1 VTTTAPPRPPAAP
14 PTPPS
19 PPSLFGRLTGRL
31 LRWWRQLTAM
41 RTALVLLFLLALAA
55 IPGSLLPQRSLSQS
69 KVSQYF
75 SDHPALA
82 PVLDKLYLFGV
93 FSSPWFAAIY
103 LLLFISLIGCVL
115 PRAAEHARTLVSP
128 PPPAPRHLHR
138 LPESGRLAT
147 DLSPAAALDVV
158 EEELRVARFRVV
170 RRDGAARTAGPGG
183 APAPELSAEKGF
195 LRETGNLLF
204 HLSLL
209 ALLLGLAGGKL
220 WGYEGSILVTE
231 GQGFCNSFQQYDTY
245 SAGPLVHTEDLTPLC
260 VDLTDFRAEYEEN
273 GTAASYTARIDY
285 GLSGAATRSTTIG
298 VNHPLRVD
306 GDRVYVTGHGFSPT
320 FSVTLPDGTAFT
332 DVSAP
337 FLPADTATMASEGA
351 LKLPDLGAGATDQL
365 ALQGF
370 FAPTGVM
377 QGGVLVSA
385 DPRPLDPQVAV
396 FVYRGY
402 LGLDSGLPQSVYS
415 LDQTQID
422 RNRLTKVGAANLSVG
437 QSTTLDDGTVITFS
451 GYKEFA
457 ALQLSHDPGQRWV
470 LVAAIALLAGLLGM
484 LLVRRERVFARV
496 GPGPDGGGTVLSIGS
511 LTRGSADTGPRFT
524 ALTDRLGAALADRAA
539 AASAGNATASPAPGP
554 APEKEMPPS

>member
-1 VTTTAPPRPPAAP
+1 VSVSAPSRPEAL

-19 PPSLFGRLTGRL
+19 RPPLHRRVTGRL

-41 RTALVLLFLLALAA
+41 RTALVLLFLLAVAA

-69 KVSQYF
+69 NVSAYF
-75 SDHPALA
+75 AEHPTLA
-82 PVLDKLYLFGV
+82 PFLDRLYAFDV

-115 PRAAEHARTLVSP
+115 PRAAEHARASLAP
-128 PPPAPRHLHR
+128 PPAAPRHLHR
-138 LPESGRLAT
+138 LPESGELRTPLA
-147 DLSPAAALDVV
+147 PGAALDVV
-158 EEELRVARFRVV
+158 EEELRVARFRVA
-170 RRDGAARTAGPGG
+170 RREGRTGP
-183 APAPELSAEKGF
+183 EVSAEKGF

-245 SAGPLVHTEDLTPLC
+245 STGPLVETSDLSPLC
-260 VDLTDFRAEYEEN
+260 VDLTDFEAEYEEDR
-273 GTAASYTARIDY
+273 TAASFTADIEY
-285 GLSGAATRSTTIG
+285 GPPGDGERRPTTIG
-298 VNHPLRVD
+298 VNDPLRVD
-306 GDRVYVTGHGFSPT
+306 GDRVYVTGHGFSPC
-320 FSVTLPDGTAFT
+320 FSVTVPGGAPFT
-332 DVSAP
+332 DVCAP
-337 FLPADTATMASEGA
+337 FLPADQSTMASEGA

-370 FAPTGVM
+370 FAPTGVL
-377 QGGVLVSA
+377 QGGVLTSV

-402 LGLDSGLPQSVYS
+402 LGLDSGLPQSVYA

-422 RNRLTKVGAANLSVG
+422 RDLLTRVGAANLAVG
-437 QSTTLDDGTVITFS
+437 ESTTLEDGTVVAFT

-457 ALQLSHDPGQRWV
+457 ALQLSHDPGQVWV
-470 LVAAIALLAGLLGM
+470 LGSAVALLAGLLGM
-484 LLVRRERVFARV
+484 LLVRRERVFARAR
-496 GPGPDGGGTVLSIGS
+496 PAPDGGGTVLSIGA

-524 ALTDRLGAALADRAA
+524 ALTDGFGSAL
-539 AASAGNATASPAPGP
+539 TARTPEPGPAPAAPSPDGP
-554 APEKEMPPS
+554 APEKEIPPS

>member
-1 VTTTAPPRPPAAP
+1 VTTTAPPRPPAAAP
-14 PTPPS
+14 PPPS
-19 PPSLFGRLTGRL
+19 SPPVHRRVTGRL

-55 IPGSLLPQRSLSQS
+55 IPGSLLPQRALSQS

-75 SDHPALA
+75 TDHPTLA
-82 PVLDKLYLFGV
+82 PVLDRLYLFGV

-115 PRAAEHARTLVSP
+115 PRAVEHARNLLAP
-128 PPPAPRHLHR
+128 PPAAPRHLHR
-138 LPESGRLAT
+138 LPESAELVTA
-147 DLSPAAALDVV
+147 LPPSAALDVV

-170 RRDGAARTAGPGG
+170 RRDGRSHSTGT
-183 APAPELSAEKGF
+183 PAPELSAEKGF

-231 GQGFCNSFQQYDTY
+231 GGGFCNSFQQYDTY
-245 SAGPLVHTEDLTPLC
+245 SAGPLVQTKDLTPLC
-260 VDLTDFRAEYEEN
+260 VDLKQFTASYEQN
-273 GTAASYTARIDY
+273 ATAASYTADIDY
-285 GLSGAATRSTTIG
+285 GLAGAATRSTTIG

-320 FSVTLPDGTAFT
+320 FSVTLPDGRAFT

-377 QGGVLVSA
+377 QGGVLTSA
-385 DPRPLDPQVAV
+385 DPRPLNPQVAV
-396 FVYRGY
+396 FIYRGY

-415 LDQTQID
+415 LDQKQID
-422 RNRLTKVGAANLSVG
+422 RKVLTKVGAANLSVG
-437 QSTTLDDGTVITFS
+437 QSTTLDDGTVVTFS

-457 ALQLSHDPGQRWV
+457 ALQLSHDPGQVWV
-470 LVAAIALLAGLLGM
+470 LGAAVALLTGLLGM

-496 GPGPDGGGTVLSIGS
+496 GPASDGGGTVLSVGS
-511 LTRGSADTGPRFT
+511 LTRGSADTGPRFS
-524 ALTDRLGAALADRAA
+524 ALTDQVRTALAARADRTPAPDAA
-539 AASAGNATASPAPGP
+539 APSDHGR
-554 APEKEMPPS
+554 APEKEIPQS